1 MKNMS
6 TISSHSK
13 MSHTSHSMTEPKEI
27 MLMMIIM
34 FIAGLLSSM
43 NIWVDKISDIK
54 FHLND
59 VYMSLLMCG
68 WSLLLMGIVYI
79 NINILLIG
87 IIMTII
93 IIYCI
98 RNQVF
103 IDETQYIK
111 GMIPH
116 HSMAVLM
123 SKQLLEKTNN
133 DIYNDI
139 HITNEIQNLAQHI
152 INTQENEINFMKK
165 H

>member
-6 TISSHSK
+6 TMSNHSK

-27 MLMMIIM
+27 MIMMVIM

-43 NIWVDKISDIK
+43 NIWVDKISDCR

-68 WSLLLMGIVYI
+68 WSLVFIGIFYI
-79 NINILLIG
+79 NINILIIG

-98 RNQVF
+98 RNQLF
-103 IDETQYIK
+103 IDETQYVK

-123 SKQLLEKTNN
+123 SKQLLEKTQNSN
-133 DIYNDI
+133 DIKK
-139 HITNEIQNLAQHI
+139 LAKHI
-152 INTQENEINFMKK
+152 INTQQNEIKFMKNY
-165 H
+165 